1 LIVLPFFITM
11 CLKSYPERDSQQVMK
26 KKILTFEALYKLY
39 EKTILME
46 TCRKL
51 KQKELIEESMQE
63 TMIKIH
69 KKFRE
74 ISELEPDAQ
83 ELYIRKIARGT
94 ATDIFRKEV
103 AGRNHIVYME
113 DFLDADG
120 EIAEEG
126 FIMADVVLEP
136 DLKEQLAQLTEG
148 EREMIHLVFYEGYSY
163 GEISSMLHISED
175 NARQKLYRAKKHLKA
190 ILEREK

>member
-1 LIVLPFFITM
+1 
-11 CLKSYPERDSQQVMK
+11 
-26 KKILTFEALYKLY
+26 
-39 EKTILME
+39 
-46 TCRKL
+46 
-51 KQKELIEESMQE
+51 
-63 TMIKIH
+63 
-69 KKFRE
+69 
-74 ISELEPDAQ
+74 
-83 ELYIRKIARGT
+83 
-94 ATDIFRKEV
+94 
-103 AGRNHIVYME
+103 ME